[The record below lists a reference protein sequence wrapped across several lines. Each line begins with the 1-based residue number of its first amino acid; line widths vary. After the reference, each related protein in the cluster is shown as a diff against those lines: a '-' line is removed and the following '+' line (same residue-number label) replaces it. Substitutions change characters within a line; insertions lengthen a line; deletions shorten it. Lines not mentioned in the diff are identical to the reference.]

1 MKVVEE
7 EEGWVFFFSFFS
19 FENEAIG
26 EADIESR
33 SDGEISAAID
43 EVFEE
48 QCGEQKQ
55 RKVTC

>member
-7 EEGWVFFFSFFS
+7 EEGWVFFFS